1 MISTASR
8 KYQSSTLNLIGNSW
22 VPSPLLHRFFAFGVF
37 DDMPAW
43 IKRDPSL
50 LSNLSVLDISFLR
63 LPQEDLQ
70 FLGRLPSLLSLKLSV
85 SEQGKLL
92 IGADDGFHSLKVFE
106 LWIFQC
112 GPVFQQGAMPRVED
126 IRFSFSVW
134 NTGHRDNAEFDFGLG
149 NLLSLEHID
158 VTVNCS
164 RATKVKVEEA
174 EAALRHGARI
184 HPNHPTLKMKRV
196 GENWMTDHESSFG
209 ILLYK

>member
-8 KYQSSTLNLIGNSW
+8 KYRSSTLNLIGNSW

-85 SEQGKLL
+85 SVQGKLL

-126 IRFSFSVW
+126 IRLVSACGIQDIVIMLNLTSDW
-134 NTGHRDNAEFDFGLG
+134 GTCC
-149 NLLSLEHID
+149 LLSILTLQLIVLEP
-158 VTVNCS
+158 
-164 RATKVKVEEA
+164 RKLKWRKPR
-174 EAALRHGARI
+174 LRLGMEPASIQTIPPLR
-184 HPNHPTLKMKRV
+184 
-196 GENWMTDHESSFG
+196 
-209 ILLYK
+209 